1 VSIKVFNASLERL
14 QSGRSSLNL
23 DGSSDGLRFRL
34 SGHFGCTITG
44 VCFEELRNR
53 DNDDTSSIRIKGR
66 IRARERNIRWDVL
79 RSRL

>member
-1 VSIKVFNASLERL
+1 
-14 QSGRSSLNL
+14 
-23 DGSSDGLRFRL
+23 
-34 SGHFGCTITG
+34 